1 MTTFTEYRAGVI
13 AFTVMKLAAKTRPL
27 EHREPMDW
35 KEWTGYLLA
44 EALDHVGETLTIGD
58 FNIDEH
64 GCINL
69 RHP

>member
-1 MTTFTEYRAGVI
+1 
-13 AFTVMKLAAKTRPL
+13 
-27 EHREPMDW
+27 MDW

-44 EALDHVGETLTIGD
+44 EALDRVGEPLTIED